1 MRNSRSALAFAA
13 CGQVLPWP
21 ILEFF
26 GSVNWTI
33 ATSINPRLGL
43 DIGDVVGERVS
54 VDRPVI
60 DGDLAPRG
68 IKPRQGVFHPVLVVA
83 RGEILARMRA
93 AAFGAIDR
101 GIDRYHRLL
110 DQVYE

>member
-33 ATSINPRLGL
+33 ATSIHPRLGL
-43 DIGDVVGERVS
+43 DISDVVGECVS
-54 VDRPVI
+54 VDRAVI
-60 DGDLAPRG
+60 DGDLAARG
-68 IKPRQGVFHPVLVVA
+68 IKPRQCVFHPVLVVA
-83 RGEILARMRA
+83 LGEILTGVGA

-101 GIDRYHRLL
+101 G
-110 DQVYE
+110 